1 MSTAVT
7 APIAPY
13 MYGLNK
19 VGYATLVVSI
29 FFMALSVASV
39 ALRLWT
45 RRIKNNKLGIDDW
58 LIIASVFVFFGFCAD
73 VLVGVYT
80 YGGGQSEY
88 AIPALYAVNVTLVK
102 MSILFFYR
110 RVFAVA
116 GFRRI
121 NTFVMAFCMVWF
133 VAAVIGDLL
142 YCIPIQRFWDP
153 SAGGSCFNFAAYF
166 LAMELVDMLLDVV
179 IIALPV
185 NTILGLH
192 LSLRKR
198 LALLGIFLLSA
209 FVVITGAVRIGY
221 VYKPGDQLLSLAQ
234 ASLWSVI
241 NLGVAIL
248 CASLPTYRPLLPKFE
263 SFGSMFRTRY
273 IGWSRA
279 DSRTS
284 KSDGSTCNTYNPRS
298 GYYSKMEGG
307 TGAVVPLTII
317 AAEESHNAKRDRLPT
332 GGIQVQRDV
341 EVV

>member
-80 YGGGQSEY
+80 YGGGQVYTDKVEGQKKLIQYMQSEY

-209 FVVITGAVRIGY
+209 
-221 VYKPGDQLLSLAQ
+221 LSAR
-234 ASLWSVI
+234 
-241 NLGVAIL
+241 
-248 CASLPTYRPLLPKFE
+248 PTY
-263 SFGSMFRTRY
+263 
-273 IGWSRA
+273 
-279 DSRTS
+279 
-284 KSDGSTCNTYNPRS
+284 
-298 GYYSKMEGG
+298 
-307 TGAVVPLTII
+307 VP
-317 AAEESHNAKRDRLPT
+317 
-332 GGIQVQRDV
+332 
-341 EVV
+341 EVYTN